1 MCVQRAKKPVA
12 ARVKVNSIGL
22 KSAEGRQDVQ
32 ADTTATGRPI
42 AVEVAGRHTII
53 QLLGDLPV
61 VAPGPTSTRVPESL
75 QARLANLVMQQM
87 SII

>member
-32 ADTTATGRPI
+32 ADTIATGRPI
-42 AVEVAGRHTII
+42 TVEVAGHHTII

-61 VAPGPTSTRVPESL
+61 VSPGPTIRVPKSL